1 VKVGL
6 ELDPYE
12 WHGSCIGSE
21 CTFHHIAPYIGK
33 MKSSMARE
41 IVEAC
46 SSPGDLV
53 MDPFAG
59 SGAIP
64 LESLIGRREV
74 VCTDINPYA
83 VTLTRA
89 KLMAPASLKTAE
101 RRATRVLDCALED
114 GHTVSLEHVPLWVRS
129 FFHPQTLREAI
140 QFARITRY
148 NNDPFLMACL
158 LGILHHQRPGFLS
171 YPSSHL
177 VPYLRSRRFP
187 KSKFPELYAYRP
199 LKPRLMAKISRVYR
213 RSAKIDSSLSRK
225 CWRAD
230 VRDLRLEPGCIDAI
244 VTSPPYMDALD
255 YARDNRL
262 RLWFLGVND
271 YKRYDTRL
279 GSVER
284 FSELM
289 ATFLFRAVRW
299 LRAGGCCVCVVGE
312 VNRKKKSIDIARMI
326 ADIATKQVGGF
337 RLESITTDDI
347 PDIRRSRKGSY
358 VKTESIVS
366 LIKKGK

>member
-1 VKVGL
+1 VKRVL
-6 ELDPYE
+6 KLDPYK

-21 CTFHHIAPYIGK
+21 CTFHQIAPYIGK

-41 IVEAC
+41 IVEAY
-46 SSPGDLV
+46 SSPGDLI

-64 LESLIGRREV
+64 LESLIGKREV
-74 VCTDINPYA
+74 LCADTNPYA
-83 VTLTRA
+83 ITLTRA
-89 KLMAPASLKTAE
+89 KLMAPTSLKTAM
-101 RRATRVLDCALED
+101 RHATQVLDCAVK
-114 GHTVSLEHVPLWVRS
+114 GSRTVSLEQVPLWVRS

-140 QFARITRY
+140 QFARIVRH

-187 KSKFPELYAYRP
+187 KNKFPELYAYRP
-199 LKPRLMAKISRVYR
+199 LKPRLLAKISRVYR
-213 RSAKIDSSLSRK
+213 RPAKFDSSLSRK
-225 CWRAD
+225 CCKAD
-230 VRDLRLEPGCIDAI
+230 VRHLRLKPDCIDAI

-271 YKRYDTRL
+271 YKRYDTRF
-279 GSVER
+279 GSIEK

-289 ATFLFRAVRW
+289 TTFLFRALRW
-299 LRAGGCCVCVVGE
+299 LRGGGYCVCVVGE
-312 VNRKKKSIDIARMI
+312 VNEKKRSIDIAHMI

-337 RLESITTDDI
+337 RLESIVTDDI

-366 LIKKGK
+366 LSKKGK

>member
-1 VKVGL
+1 M

-12 WHGSCIGSE
+12 WHGSCVGSE
-21 CTFHHIAPYIGK
+21 CTFHQIAPYIGK

-46 SSPGDLV
+46 SSPRDMIL
-53 MDPFAG
+53 DPFAG

-64 LESLIGRREV
+64 LESLIEGREV

-83 VTLTRA
+83 ITLTRA
-89 KLMAPASLKTAE
+89 KLMAPASLKTAL
-101 RRATRVLDCALED
+101 RQATRALDCALD
-114 GHTVSLEHVPLWVRS
+114 ANSNVSLKQVPLWVRS
-129 FFHPQTLREAI
+129 FFHPQTLRETI
-140 QFARITRY
+140 QFAKVVRH
-148 NNDPFLMACL
+148 NDSFLMACL

-187 KSKFPELYAYRP
+187 KNKFPELYAYRP
-199 LKPRLMAKISRVYR
+199 LKPRLLAKISRVYR
-213 RSAKIDSSLSRK
+213 RPAKFDPSLSKK
-225 CWRAD
+225 CLMTD
-230 VRDLRLEPGCIDAI
+230 VRNLQLKAGCIDAI

-271 YKRYDTRL
+271 YKHYDTRL
-279 GSVER
+279 GSLER
-284 FSELM
+284 FMELM
-289 ATFLFRAVRW
+289 AAFLMRAMRW
-299 LRAGGCCVCVVGE
+299 LRSGGYCVCVVGE
-312 VNRKKKSIDIARMI
+312 VNGKKKSIDIARI
-326 ADIATKQVGGF
+326 VADIATKQVRGF
-337 RLESITTDDI
+337 RLESIVTDDI

-358 VKTESIVS
+358 VNTESIVVLS
-366 LIKKGK
+366 KKER

>member
-1 VKVGL
+1 
-6 ELDPYE
+6 
-12 WHGSCIGSE
+12 
-21 CTFHHIAPYIGK
+21 
-33 MKSSMARE
+33 
-41 IVEAC
+41 
-46 SSPGDLV
+46 
-53 MDPFAG
+53 MDPFVG

-74 VCTDINPYA
+74 ICTDINPYA
-83 VTLTRA
+83 VTLTQA
-89 KLMAPASLKTAE
+89 KLMAPASLKLAE
-101 RRATRVLDCALED
+101 KQATKALDCAKE
-114 GHTVSLEHVPLWVRS
+114 GKRNVSLEHVPLWVRS

-140 QFARITRY
+140 QFANIVRR

-187 KSKFPELYAYRP
+187 KREFPELYAYRP
-199 LKPRLMAKISRVYR
+199 LRPRLMAKISRVYR
-213 RSAKIDSSLSRK
+213 RPVKIDSSLSRK

-230 VRDLRLEPGCIDAI
+230 VRDLQMRPGCIDAI

-262 RLWFLGVND
+262 RLWFLGVNN
-271 YKRYDTRL
+271 YLQYDAKF

-289 ATFLFRAVRW
+289 TMFLSRAFRW
-299 LRAGGCCVCVVGE
+299 LRLGGYCVCVVGE
-312 VNRKKKSIDIARMI
+312 VNRKKRSIDIARMI
-326 ADIATKQVGGF
+326 TNIATKQVKGF
-337 RLESITTDDI
+337 RLESIATDDI
-347 PDIRRSRKGSY
+347 PDIRRSRRGSY
-358 VKTESIVS
+358 VRTESIVS
-366 LIKKGK
+366 LRKRGK